1 MHNYAFVKENLDDI
15 TLEYFKMVAITCM
28 NSGINSICPFGCSGD
43 NFMLYGKFIKA
54 EESEDGDWHRKSMVS
69 LRNYFGS
76 LEMLVTDKKGRFLVY
91 SKVDG
96 MSVDEVVEELFREFC
111 NVKHLVDK
119 ITTETFKDALRE
131 SDNVELSEGFKMLE
145 AYYLKLE
152 SEKET
157 IKC

>member
-54 EESEDGDWHRKSMVS
+54 EESEDGNWHRKSMVS

-96 MSVDEVVEELFREFC
+96 MSV
-111 NVKHLVDK
+111 
-119 ITTETFKDALRE
+119 
-131 SDNVELSEGFKMLE
+131 E